1 MAAMATVAS
10 SLPAVATPK
19 SFQQIVVEALRTV
32 PEVAPAALQSRLQ
45 GGEQIVVI
53 DVREPDEFARGKI
66 PGAYTI
72 PRGVLEMQVDGRLPR
87 EASVVLYCGGGA
99 RSALACKSLAEMGYD
114 NVENLQGGWSAWI
127 NSGLP
132 IEQP

>member
-1 MAAMATVAS
+1 VT
-10 SLPAVATPK
+10 TPK
-19 SFQQIVVEALRTV
+19 SFQQIVMEALQTV
-32 PEVAPAALQSRLQ
+32 PEVAPADLQSRLS

-53 DVREPDEFARGKI
+53 DVREPEEFARGKI

-87 EASVVLYCGGGA
+87 EATVVLYCGAGA
-99 RSALACKSLAEMGYD
+99 RSALAAKSLADMGYD
-114 NVENLQGGWSAWI
+114 KVENLQGGFGAWV

-132 IEQP
+132 VEQA

>member
-1 MAAMATVAS
+1 VAN
-10 SLPAVATPK
+10 PK
-19 SFQQIVVEALRTV
+19 SYQQIVDEALQDV
-32 PEVAPAALQSRLQ
+32 PEVAPAALQSRLS

-53 DVREPDEFARGKI
+53 DVREPEEFARGKI

-87 EASVVLYCGGGA
+87 EATVVLYCGAGG
-99 RSALACKSLAEMGYD
+99 RSALAAKSLADMGYD
-114 NVENLQGGWSAWI
+114 KVENLQGGWGAWL

-132 IEQP
+132 VEQA

>member
-1 MAAMATVAS
+1 VS
-10 SLPAVATPK
+10 NPK
-19 SFQQIVVEALRTV
+19 SYQQIVMEALQTV
-32 PEVAPAALQSRLQ
+32 PEVAPADLQSRLS

-53 DVREPDEFARGKI
+53 DVREPEEFARGKI

-87 EASVVLYCGGGA
+87 EATVVLYCAGGG
-99 RSALACKSLAEMGYD
+99 RSALAAKSMTDMGYD
-114 NVENLQGGWSAWI
+114 KVENLQGGWGAWV

-132 IEQP
+132 VEQA

>member
-1 MAAMATVAS
+1 
-10 SLPAVATPK
+10 VATPK
-19 SFQQIVVEALRTV
+19 SFQQIVIEALQSV
-32 PEVAPAALQSRLQ
+32 PEVAPAALQSRLS

-72 PRGVLEMQVDGRLPR
+72 PRGVLEMQVDGRLPL
-87 EASVVLYCGGGA
+87 ETTVVLYCGAGA
-99 RSALACKSLAEMGYD
+99 RSALACRSLADMGYD
-114 NVENLQGGWSAWI
+114 KVENLQGGWQSWV

-132 IEQP
+132 VEQP